1 MNRLARA
8 IDSYITD
15 GRASTTQTNVI
26 CPSCN
31 NIWKVTLFNE
41 YGASEYMDDQNVCK
55 DCDTT
60 AVDLF
65 ELGELTKSLQKFED
79 KELMAE
85 KAIRKLTKRQMKANI
100 KTVQSLASKLTRSIK
115 ENEKLNSL
123 TLGFRLDWVRMAMAR
138 LQDIE
143 EDEYAEKE

>member
-1 MNRLARA
+1 MNSQS

-15 GRASTTQTNVI
+15 SRASTTQTNVI

-31 NIWKVTLFNE
+31 NIWKATLFNE

-55 DCDTT
+55 DCNTT

-65 ELGELTKSLQKFED
+65 ELGELTKSLQKHED

-85 KAIRKLTKRQMKANI
+85 KAIRKLTKRQLRAKI
-100 KTVQSLASKLTRSIK
+100 KTVQSLTSKLIRSIK
-115 ENEKLNSL
+115 ENEKLDSI

-143 EDEYAEKE
+143 EAEHGYS